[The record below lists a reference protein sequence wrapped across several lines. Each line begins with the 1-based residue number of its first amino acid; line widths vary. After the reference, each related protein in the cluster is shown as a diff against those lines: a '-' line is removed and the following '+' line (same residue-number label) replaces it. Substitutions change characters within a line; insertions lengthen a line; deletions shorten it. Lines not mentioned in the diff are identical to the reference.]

1 MLGAPAAPAPALPA
15 LLAVLPPLGPAGAS
29 TVSAEQAASRPQP
42 ERTRHA
48 EREVLRLMGTDK
60 WRHAHLTFDRQF
72 LAITRKFGSR
82 ASRWRFLRAGMA
94 EEAAVKR
101 FLRLLGLVLLLP
113 ALSCRKQTESSGPAP
128 DKVIKLAFVSNNP
141 SDFWKI
147 AAAGIHTYEKEGKVQ
162 VDLKMPPNGTPED
175 QNQILQ
181 NLSAQGY
188 DAITV
193 SVAAPNDQ
201 VPVLDAVARTS
212 KLLTTDSDAP
222 KSKRLLYIGTNNYE
236 GGKTLGAE
244 IVKLLPKGG
253 KIAVFVGTLAAD
265 NAAQRLKGVEDATKP
280 HGIEIVARREDNT
293 DRAKARS
300 NVEDM
305 INAHPDLGLCVGL
318 WSYNGPAIAAAIEA
332 LGKQGQ
338 VQAAVFDE
346 ETGTLLGIERGSI
359 QVTVVQKPFE
369 FGYLSSKWMHELA
382 TQGDAAKA
390 RLPKDGLL
398 DTGVEVITKANV
410 AEFKQR
416 LEALKSGK

>member
-1 MLGAPAAPAPALPA
+1 MAALPDEPAEPEPAVVPALPP
-15 LLAVLPPLGPAGAS
+15 LAAAGAS
-29 TVSAEQAASRPQP
+29 TASEQAVM
-42 ERTRHA
+42 RTQAVTRDA
-48 EREVLRLMGTDK
+48 EREALRLMGIFK
-60 WRHAHLTFDRQF
+60 WRDRAVTFERQ
-72 LAITRKFGSR
+72 LVAITGKISGP
-82 ASRWRFLRAGMA
+82 ASTWSFPRAGVA

-101 FLRLLGLVLLLP
+101 IQRLFCLVLLLP
-113 ALSCRKQTESSGPAP
+113 TLSCGKKTDAPAP
-128 DKVIKLAFVSNNP
+128 AADRVLKLAFVSNNP

-147 AAAGIHTYEKEGKVQ
+147 AAAGIHKYEKEGKVQ
-162 VDLKMPPNGTPED
+162 VDVKMPPNGTPED

-181 NLSAQGY
+181 NLAAQGY

-201 VPVLDAVARTS
+201 VPVLDSVARTA

-236 GGKTLGAE
+236 GGKKLGAE

-265 NAAQRLKGVEDATKP
+265 NAAQRLKGVEEATKP
-280 HGIEIVARREDNT
+280 FGIEIVDRREDNT

-305 INAHPDLGLCVGL
+305 INAHPDLKVCVGL

-332 LGKQGQ
+332 LGKQGK
-338 VQAAVFDE
+338 VMGAVFDE
-346 ETGTLLGIERGSI
+346 ETGTLLGIQRGSI

-369 FGYLSSKWMHELA
+369 FGYLSSKWMHELV
-382 TQGDAAKA
+382 TQGEAARA

-410 AEFKQR
+410 AEFEQR
-416 LEALKSGK
+416 LEALKQSGK